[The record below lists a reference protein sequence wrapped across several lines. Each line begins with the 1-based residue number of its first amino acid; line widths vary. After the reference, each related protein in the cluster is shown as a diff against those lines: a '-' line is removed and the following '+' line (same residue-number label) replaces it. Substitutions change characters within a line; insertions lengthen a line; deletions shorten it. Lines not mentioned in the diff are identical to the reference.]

1 MNKINVL
8 VMTDIQP
15 EMKAEIAAVDPEKIN
30 MVDASKVWSV
40 RGPRLK
46 GHISK
51 QQNVTICQQS

>member
-15 EMKAEIAAVDPEKIN
+15 EMKAEIAAVDPERIN

-51 QQNVTICQQS
+51 Q